1 MLVVNVERRLFFMGH
16 EKIFQGKA
24 AQQIVDAFM
33 QGGISALFG
42 TDATADTRPD
52 TRQDGESFVDL
63 ILPQAF
69 KADKTKSAS
78 TDKPEKSSP
87 EAASSGVGKKSFRQQ
102 LENVPSEFLAQPRFF
117 LVGEDKVPKTKDWGN
132 PDNQRDYR
140 KIRGLKGFDLS
151 GHGRGVDYLMIDF
164 DHVLNDAGEF
174 IYPDAERWY
183 NFISQSDD
191 NVFCERSISGHGLHF
206 FIAPTAGKFPKIT
219 NAKKNNIIFDEKTGA
234 KIELFYL
241 HTRYAF
247 FTGNLFRCKP
257 KATIPHGEEADEIFQ
272 QLLNTITK
280 NQPAQ
285 ETEKNAA
292 SKPTTTRHEDSQDY
306 DLFRAHIMLDAIN
319 PSELG
324 YADWLAVISAC
335 KHVGIDYA
343 TVDAWNRHDP
353 ERYNERANK
362 ASWDGAKDT
371 SFDIS
376 TLHGKA
382 KLFGYREADARRQ
395 WYDIH
400 PEFKPSS
407 NRNIAAET
415 KRELDDALIWL
426 ESLSAEEFTVSDALN
441 PNNIHAVALAQNY
454 NFFIEAENFFTVIKD
469 AKALAKNRFKEA
481 AGGLTAPIDEDD
493 LDALKKLTEVKIEE
507 LRAKVSREVTK
518 LFKAQQKFQ
527 KQQEAEQ
534 ARQKK
539 KQAATER
546 QARIDE
552 NIKTLIELRA
562 EYKKNPSRELAQ
574 KIRALIINSCEVTT
588 DRYTGAIKTVKIT
601 APNADLIFTFD
612 PLLDGLYGFDEF
624 QQSDVFLKCP
634 SWKFD
639 KDAPADKQPC
649 IGQPWSDRDDAE
661 VRVYLRRFYKEFAN
675 KHLVDEWTTTFSQ
688 KRRFHPV
695 KQYFANLPKWDGLPR
710 AENLF
715 VKFLG
720 VEDTPFAREVTMN
733 WLTAAIA
740 RIFNPG
746 CRYQTALVLHGN
758 QGIGKSYIFER
769 LGGKWYGVLSDSVD
783 DPHAIDAIQNLWI
796 GEFKEMKGMRRA
808 DVNAIKAFIDTSTDN
823 RRPPYGRR
831 AIMVDRHIV
840 FAITVNDNEFLRDV
854 TGNRRFMILEANLPR
869 GKYIEGL
876 TDEYIAQV
884 WAEVFQHYN
893 ELFKDG
899 FDERK
904 LELSAEA
911 KQRVEEV
918 AQRYMADDGM
928 SGEVDAFLNIKIPNP
943 VIWDLLTREERKHFF
958 EKNRIA
964 LTEAES
970 DLIARRRVRGGRN
983 VDKDIDAIHA
993 IFNGTDKT
1001 ANIRKNTIR
1010 RGMDEIT
1017 EYVIY
1022 GSEYREHICAA
1033 EIFNE
1038 CFGNDKRKSMIRMH
1052 EIMSL
1057 FDNWNLGKTLPRDP
1071 AYGNQRKV
1079 FYRVTTPTEEPQID
1093 DEPTDTAPPPVDS
1106 DQTDTNRTQPREVTA
1121 TATVTNSQVT
1131 NFYPDRQQQFRN
1143 YDSCIGEQID
1153 PLEDPPF

>member
-1 MLVVNVERRLFFMGH
+1 MGND
-16 EKIFQGKA
+16 KKSQSNG

-42 TDATADTRPD
+42 TDATADTR
-52 TRQDGESFVDL
+52 QDGESFVDL
-63 ILPQAF
+63 VLPQEF
-69 KADKTKSAS
+69 KADKSQSA
-78 TDKPEKSSP
+78 TNDKPEKSSH
-87 EAASSGVGKKSFRQQ
+87 EAASSEVGQKTFRQQ
-102 LENVPSEFLAQPRFF
+102 LENLPREILDAPRFF
-117 LVGEDKVPKTKDWGN
+117 PVAKNKHPIPKNWQN
-132 PDNQRDYR
+132 PDRQRR
-140 KIRGLKGFDLS
+140 HQKVNGLKGFDTC
-151 GHGRGVDYLMIDF
+151 GHGRAVDYLMIDF

-191 NVFCERSISGHGLHF
+191 NIYCERSISGHGIHF
-206 FIAPTAGKFPKIT
+206 FAVPTAGKFPKIT
-219 NAKKNNIIFDEKTGA
+219 NAKKNTIIFDEQAGA

-241 HTRYAF
+241 NEARYCLV
-247 FTGNLFRCKP
+247 TGNLFRCEP
-257 KATIPHGEEADEIFQ
+257 NATIPHGEEADEIFQ

-285 ETEKNAA
+285 ETEKKSA
-292 SKPTTTRHEDSQDY
+292 SKSTTRHEDTQEY
-306 DLFRAHIMLDAIN
+306 DLFRARIMLNIIN

-324 YADWLAVISAC
+324 YSDWLAVISAC

-343 TVDAWNRHDP
+343 TVDTWNRRDS

-362 ASWDGAKDT
+362 ASWDGAKDP
-371 SFDIS
+371 SFNIQ
-376 TLHGKA
+376 TLHGYA
-382 KLFGYREADARRQ
+382 QRFGYREADARRQ

-407 NRNIAAET
+407 RAQRIDAET

-426 ESLSAEEFTVSDALN
+426 ETLSEENFSADDANN
-441 PNNIHAVALAQNY
+441 PDNIHAVALAY
-454 NFFIEAENFFTVIKD
+454 TYGFTSAAEKFFTVIKV
-469 AKALAKNRFKEA
+469 AKNHAQEQIKEA
-481 AGGLTAPIDEDD
+481 GTGLTAPLDTETLAK
-493 LDALKKLTEVKIEE
+493 LDALVKIRIDP
-507 LRAKVSREVTK
+507 LRRNVERECRALDKARK
-518 LFKAQQKFQ
+518 LFQ
-527 KQQEAEQ
+527 KQQAAEQ
-534 ARQKK
+534 AMQRKQ
-539 KQAATER
+539 QAAANR

-562 EYKKNPSRELAQ
+562 EYKKNPSLELAQ

-588 DRYTGAIKTVKIT
+588 DRYTGAIKTVKTT

-612 PLLDGLYGFDEF
+612 PLLDGLFGYDEF

-639 KDAPADKQPC
+639 KDAPVGKQPC
-649 IGQPWSDRDDAE
+649 IGQPWSDKDDAE

-675 KHLVDEWTTTFSQ
+675 KHLVDEWLTHFSH

-695 KQYFANLPKWDGLPR
+695 KEYFANLPKWDGFPR

-715 VKFLG
+715 IKFLG
-720 VEDTPFAREVTMN
+720 VEDTPFAREVTTN

-758 QGIGKSYIFER
+758 QGIGKSFIIER
-769 LGGKWYGVLSDSVD
+769 LGGKWYGVLGDNVD
-783 DPHAIDAIQNLWI
+783 DPHAIDAIQNLWL

-808 DVNAIKAFIDTSTDN
+808 DVNAIKAFIDTSSDN

-831 AIMVDRHIV
+831 AVKSDRHIV
-840 FAITVNDNEFLRDV
+840 FVITVNDNEFLRDV
-854 TGNRRFMILEANLPR
+854 TGNRRFMILECDLPR

-884 WAEVFQHYN
+884 WAEVLQHYN
-893 ELFKDG
+893 EIFKDG
-899 FDERK
+899 FDEKK

-918 AQRYMADDGM
+918 AQKFMADDGM
-928 SGEVDAFLNIKIPNP
+928 TGEVDAFLNTKIPNP

-964 LTEAES
+964 LTDAES

-983 VDKDIDAIHA
+983 VEKDIETIRA

-1001 ANIRKNTIR
+1001 ANIRKNTFR

-1017 EYVIY
+1017 EYIIY

-1079 FYRVTTPTEEPQID
+1079 FYRITTPTEEPQID
-1093 DEPTDTAPPPVDS
+1093 DEQTDTAPPPVDS
-1106 DQTDTNRTQPREVTA
+1106 PPTEDSDQPDTNRTQPREVTA

-1131 NFYPDRQQQFRN
+1131 NFQPNRQQHFRN
-1143 YDSCIGEQID
+1143 YDDFIGEQID

>member
-1 MLVVNVERRLFFMGH
+1 MGH

-69 KADKTKSAS
+69 KTDKPKSAS
-78 TDKPEKSSP
+78 NDKPEKSSP
-87 EAASSGVGKKSFRQQ
+87 EVASSGGGHKPFRQQ
-102 LENVPSEFLAQPRFF
+102 IENLPREILDAPRFF
-117 LVGEDKVPKTKDWGN
+117 PVAKNKHPIKKNWQN
-132 PDNQRDYR
+132 PDNQRR
-140 KIRGLKGFDLS
+140 HQKVSGFKGFDTC

-206 FIAPTAGKFPKIT
+206 FIAPTAGKFPKVT
-219 NAKKNNIIFDEKTGA
+219 NAKKNTIIFDKTAGA

-241 HTRYAF
+241 NEARYALM
-247 FTGNLFRCKP
+247 TGNLFRCKP
-257 KATIPHGEEADEIFQ
+257 NATIPHEEEADEIFQ

-285 ETEKNAA
+285 ETEKKST
-292 SKPTTTRHEDSQDY
+292 SKPTTTRHEDSLDY
-306 DLFRAHIMLDAIN
+306 DLFRAHIMLDTIN

-324 YADWLAVISAC
+324 YADWLAVISSC

-343 TVDAWNRHDP
+343 TVDAWNRRDP
-353 ERYNERANK
+353 KRYNERANK
-362 ASWDGAKDT
+362 ASWEGAKNP

-382 KLFGYREADARRQ
+382 KLFGYRETDARRQ

-407 NRNIAAET
+407 SRNIAAET
-415 KRELDDALIWL
+415 KRELDDAIIWL
-426 ESLSAEEFTVSDALN
+426 DTLSEENFSADDANN
-441 PNNIHAVALAQNY
+441 PDNIHAVALAQTY
-454 NFFIEAENFFTVIKD
+454 GFISAAEKFFTVIKV
-469 AKALAKNRFKEA
+469 AKNQAQAQIKEA
-481 AGGLTAPIDEDD
+481 GTGLTAPLDTET
-493 LDALKKLTEVKIEE
+493 LAKFDALAKIRIDP
-507 LRAKVSREVTK
+507 LRRQVERECRALDK
-518 LFKAQQKFQ
+518 ARRLFT
-527 KQQEAEQ
+527 KQQAAEQ
-534 ARQKK
+534 AIQRKQ
-539 KQAATER
+539 QAAANR

-552 NIKTLIELRA
+552 NIKTLIELRD
-562 EYKKNPSRELAQ
+562 EYKKNPSPELAQ

-588 DRYTGAIKTVKIT
+588 DRYTGAIKTIKTT

-612 PLLDGLYGFDEF
+612 PLLNGLFGFDEF

-639 KDAPADKQPC
+639 KDAPVGKQPC

-675 KHLVDEWTTTFSQ
+675 KHLVDEWATTFSQ

-710 AENLF
+710 AETLF

-720 VEDTPFAREVTMN
+720 VEDTSFAREVTKN

-884 WAEVFQHYN
+884 WAEVLQHYN
-893 ELFKDG
+893 EIFKDG

-904 LELSAEA
+904 LELSTKA

-918 AQRYMADDGM
+918 AQKFMADDGM

-958 EKNRIA
+958 EKNCIA

-983 VDKDIDAIHA
+983 VDKDIAAIRA

-1001 ANIRKNTIR
+1001 ANILKNTIK

-1079 FYRVTTPTEEPQID
+1079 FYRITTPTEEPQID
-1093 DEPTDTAPPPVDS
+1093 DEPTDTAPPPENN
-1106 DQTDTNRTQPREVTA
+1106 DQPDINRTQPREVTA
-1121 TATVTNSQVT
+1121 TATVTNSQVA
-1131 NFYPDRQQQFRN
+1131 NFHPDRQQQFRN
-1143 YDSCIGEQID
+1143 YNSFIDEQID